1 MILRRLL
8 QTQKKM
14 NYELITIEELQA
26 IDKIWDDEK
35 DITRRTLVDLYY
47 EETGMRLPWDELKH
61 SLFEKSTCEKIR
73 LYAQR
78 YDVPLDLINAMIF
91 GTNTFKYYS
100 NTKGLRDRLTKAVTQ
115 QWLQE
120 KALCGPEEGGS
131 NGTQES

>member
-1 MILRRLL
+1 
-8 QTQKKM
+8 M

-35 DITRRTLVDLYY
+35 DITRRTLVNLYY
-47 EETGMRLPWDELKH
+47 EETGTRLPWDELKH
-61 SLFEKSTCEKIR
+61 PLFDESTCEKIK

-78 YDVPLDLINAMIF
+78 YDVPLDLINTMIF

-100 NTKGLRDRLTKAVTQ
+100 NTKGLRDKLTKAVSQ

-120 KALCGPEEGGS
+120 KALCAPEEGKS
-131 NGTQES
+131 NGNQKS